1 MVKKVQAGVFYT
13 EGDIPEGKAASD
25 FAAVKAKLKKAWT
38 DNGYSAKT
46 HHGAFQG
53 AFVENFPGIKEE
65 LPDFWLY
72 RRVLQRALKNTTL
85 VKPAVGLAEHI
96 DESCL
101 QGNASVH
108 KEPLWPTA
116 DLTGAE
122 LEDMVNDANVTKR
135 ELVNKMYGKYSR
147 LSVQAEMAKNEVNE
161 LEKQTERLNAIIAGL
176 RLKLHTIN
184 DLAVEFKED

>member
-1 MVKKVQAGVFYT
+1 MVKKVHAGVFYT
-13 EGDIPEGKAASD
+13 EGDIPKGKPLSD

-46 HHGAFQG
+46 HNAAFQK

-72 RRVLQRALKNTTL
+72 RRVLQRALKNAKL
-85 VKPAVGLAEHI
+85 VEPAVGLVEHI
-96 DESCL
+96 DE
-101 QGNASVH
+101 AVH
-108 KEPLWPTA
+108 KEPLWPTT

-122 LEDMVNDANVTKR
+122 LEDMVNDANVTKG

-161 LEKQTERLNAIIAGL
+161 LEKQTERLNAIITGL
-176 RLKLHTIN
+176 RLKL
-184 DLAVEFKED
+184 